1 MKPGASRF
9 AFTTQSFNCVIALL
23 CVALFAPAN
32 SVVAQTPEARAHLDP
47 QRPRA

>member
-1 MKPGASRF
+1 MKPGASRSGC
-9 AFTTQSFNCVIALL
+9 TIQSFHGVMAIL
-23 CVALFAPAN
+23 CVALFGPAN